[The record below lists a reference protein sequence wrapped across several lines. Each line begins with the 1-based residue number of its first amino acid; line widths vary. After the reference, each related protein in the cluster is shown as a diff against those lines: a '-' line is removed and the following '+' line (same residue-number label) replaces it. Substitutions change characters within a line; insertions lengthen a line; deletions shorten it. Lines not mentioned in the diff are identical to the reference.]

1 MHSAGKT
8 NGDGDDSD
16 DGADDDE
23 IGKKMRWRRQRS
35 IHRLRSNNTQGG

>member
-16 DGADDDE
+16 DGADE
-23 IGKKMRWRRQRS
+23 IGKKMWWRRQRS

>member
-16 DGADDDE
+16 DGADK
-23 IGKKMRWRRQRS
+23 IGKKMRWSRQRS
-35 IHRLRSNNTQGG
+35 IHRLLRSNNTQGG